1 MVLVILKSEATF
13 YFHII
18 IMDNTVR
25 RYTVVLHSENQI
37 GVLNQVAN
45 IFTRHSLNM
54 SSMSANASPL
64 EGIHTISIVT
74 YTVEKKI
81 IEVVQQ
87 LEKKVDIVRAFYYSD
102 EQTVYRE
109 LALYKVPTDKIIGSG
124 NIEDILQGYYAKII
138 EINRDFTVISKV
150 GTTEETQQL
159 YNELSRFGVMQFQR
173 SGQIMVSR
181 EKQEPLYKYLEEREK
196 VKSK

>member
-1 MVLVILKSEATF
+1 MVVF

>member
-1 MVLVILKSEATF
+1 
-13 YFHII
+13 
-18 IMDNTVR
+18 MDNTVR

-173 SGQIMVSR
+173 SVQIMVSR

>member
-1 MVLVILKSEATF
+1 
-13 YFHII
+13 
-18 IMDNTVR
+18 MDNTVR

-54 SSMSANASPL
+54 SSMSANSSPL

>member
-1 MVLVILKSEATF
+1 
-13 YFHII
+13 
-18 IMDNTVR
+18 MDNTVR

-109 LALYKVPTDKIIGSG
+109 LALYKVPTDKILGSG

-150 GTTEETQQL
+150 GTTEET
-159 YNELSRFGVMQFQR
+159 
-173 SGQIMVSR
+173 
-181 EKQEPLYKYLEEREK
+181 
-196 VKSK
+196 

>member
-1 MVLVILKSEATF
+1 M
-13 YFHII
+13 
-18 IMDNTVR
+18 
-25 RYTVVLHSENQI
+25 
-37 GVLNQVAN
+37 
-45 IFTRHSLNM
+45 
-54 SSMSANASPL
+54 
-64 EGIHTISIVT
+64 
-74 YTVEKKI
+74 
-81 IEVVQQ
+81 VQQ

>member
-1 MVLVILKSEATF
+1 MVPF